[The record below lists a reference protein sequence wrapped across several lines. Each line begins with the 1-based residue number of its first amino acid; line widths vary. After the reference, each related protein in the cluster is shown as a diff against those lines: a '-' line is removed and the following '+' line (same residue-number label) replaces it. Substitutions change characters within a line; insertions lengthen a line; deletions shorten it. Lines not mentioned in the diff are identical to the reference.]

1 MSSHNQSMSTDKRN
15 LENRIPSHPFLST
28 LDLFISSSSIEPSV
42 AKKLSP
48 FVTNCFS
55 ACFASFCVFFFFISN
70 FSSPSLCQLLFYWAH
85 RFQYRSNPLMSSRQ
99 ESKWMPLDK
108 SLLSSIC
115 PKSLSK
121 RKEFAAYMMGIPF
134 PLSNSTHIVSPPP
147 LCVRSSTVPSVLVFI
162 VSLSTT
168 SRRRTVFPLHTSAIS
183 RWTCEGLADNRLR
196 SLRWCCWWFGRQS
209 FRYCYGSYG
218 GWWLAAQGVPS

>member
-1 MSSHNQSMSTDKRN
+1 
-15 LENRIPSHPFLST
+15 
-28 LDLFISSSSIEPSV
+28 
-42 AKKLSP
+42 
-48 FVTNCFS
+48 
-55 ACFASFCVFFFFISN
+55 
-70 FSSPSLCQLLFYWAH
+70 
-85 RFQYRSNPLMSSRQ
+85 MSSRQ

-115 PKSLSK
+115 PKSWSK

-134 PLSNSTHIVSPPP
+134 PLSDFICIVSPPP

-168 SRRRTVFPLHTSAIS
+168 SRRRTVFVLHTSAMS
-183 RWTCEGLADNRLR
+183 RWTCEGLADNRLW

-209 FRYCYGSYG
+209 LRYCYGSYG
-218 GWWLAAQGVPS
+218 GWWLVAHGVPSELQECLPCCLQNLQGWGHNDLVERLCAYDFPCYVCQLGYACHLWYLQASCGEGHGAWFWSQPAVLCALWCGHLRLLPSFWYD